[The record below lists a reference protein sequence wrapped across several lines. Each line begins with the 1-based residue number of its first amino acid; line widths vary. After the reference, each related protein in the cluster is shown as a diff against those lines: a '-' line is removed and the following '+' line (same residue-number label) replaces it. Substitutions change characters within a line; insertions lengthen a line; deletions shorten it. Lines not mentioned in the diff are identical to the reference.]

1 MDIIKPLDGSFKVV
15 LLGADDDVSNWMHGL
30 GGSACHPR
38 GHLHSGAKR
47 RCTVFTDNVDDND
60 EADSSADDASAG
72 AGLRRERHHHSPPLD
87 VDRRLQLPSRR
98 RLVADV
104 GLETERNFPEHKRH
118 R

>member
-1 MDIIKPLDGSFKVV
+1 MFGF
-15 LLGADDDVSNWMHGL
+15 
-30 GGSACHPR
+30 GGSSRHHR

-72 AGLRRERHHHSPPLD
+72 AGLRRQRHHHSPAPLD
-87 VDRRLQLPSRR
+87 VDRRFQLPSRR

-104 GLETERNFPEHKRH
+104 GLEAGQRERNFPEHKRH